1 MHATGDA
8 STCIVFDFET
18 TGLSPTQGD
27 RSIEIGAVR
36 LERGVPVD
44 RFQSLMNPG
53 VPVSSFIEE
62 YTGISNAML
71 RDAEPCED
79 VMERFAEFA
88 RGANLVAHNASFD
101 RRFLEAELRRLGRQ
115 PDGDL
120 ACSMLAARR
129 LCPEAPN
136 HRLGTLV
143 EHLDL
148 PTEGT
153 FHRALADAEMTAAL
167 WMRLLDLLAE
177 RGPRRV
183 SFSDMVRLCQTSKS
197 DLGKLVDQLC
207 HA

>member
-1 MHATGDA
+1 
-8 STCIVFDFET
+8 
-18 TGLSPTQGD
+18 
-27 RSIEIGAVR
+27 
-36 LERGVPVD
+36 
-44 RFQSLMNPG
+44 
-53 VPVSSFIEE
+53 
-62 YTGISNAML
+62 ML

-79 VMERFAEFA
+79 VMERFAAVA

-101 RRFLEAELRRLGRQ
+101 RRFLEAVFGRLGRQ

-143 EHLDL
+143 AHLEL

-167 WMRLLDLLAE
+167 WLRLLDLLAE
-177 RGPRRV
+177 RASPGGLLRHGAALSDEQSGPRQAGR
-183 SFSDMVRLCQTSKS
+183 SALPRLGAGSRE
-197 DLGKLVDQLC
+197 LGRGPQ
-207 HA
+207 AQA